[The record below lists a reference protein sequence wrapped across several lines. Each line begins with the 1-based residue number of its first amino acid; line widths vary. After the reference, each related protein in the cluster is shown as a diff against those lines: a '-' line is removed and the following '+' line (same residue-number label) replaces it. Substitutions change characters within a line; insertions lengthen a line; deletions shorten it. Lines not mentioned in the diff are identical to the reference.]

1 MINVVFYI
9 HLEKQIFELDPW
21 TFKIILV
28 IVKWYAI
35 KLLTIDYPT
44 DISDLN
50 SVSFIL
56 YSFKYKNKRKQNL
69 LIYYNNNNNVNDN
82 TNDQTTI
89 ALMKIEYNDKLYFNK
104 IV

>member
-1 MINVVFYI
+1 
-9 HLEKQIFELDPW
+9 
-21 TFKIILV
+21 V

-44 DISDLN
+44 NISDLN

-69 LIYYNNNNNVNDN
+69 LIYYNNNDIKVN

-89 ALMKIEYNDKLYFNK
+89 ALMKIQYNDKLYFNK